1 MTDADVAVVVGA
13 GQAGS
18 ELSICL
24 RQNGFD
30 GRIVLLGEERHMPY
44 QRPPLSKTL
53 LKAGATAHD
62 LRVRSPEAY
71 AASDIDVILGNRVSA
86 LDLDARC
93 VLLGDGT
100 RLEYTKLA
108 LTTGGRPRALALG
121 DEPLNAA
128 SLHALDDALALR
140 EHLRPGRRIVVVGA
154 GFIGLEVA
162 AVAAEGGAEVIILE
176 IADRILGRT
185 NPAVVSEFFT
195 RLHRAHGVSVR
206 TGATLYSAR
215 RMRNG
220 RISIQLGDGTNI
232 SADLILAGIGMIPN
246 DELARAAGLDVSDGI
261 LVDSQART
269 SKPDVVAAGDCTR
282 QFHGLL
288 RREVRLESQ
297 QNAVEQARIAARTLC
312 GSTTESFNV
321 PTFWSDQYDHR
332 LQMVGLPLPDDEQVL
347 RGDPDSGSFSVV
359 FLRGGR
365 LSAVHAVGRP
375 SDITAGRKLIAT
387 QAHLRPSHDIAID
400 GPLGD
405 LAVT

>member
-1 MTDADVAVVVGA
+1 MTDTDVAVVVGA

-18 ELSICL
+18 ELAICL

-30 GRIVLLGEERHMPY
+30 GRIVLLGAERHMPY
-44 QRPPLSKTL
+44 QRPPLSKAL
-53 LKAGATAHD
+53 LKGDAAAHD
-62 LRVRSPEAY
+62 LRVRSP
-71 AASDIDVILGNRVSA
+71 
-86 LDLDARC
+86 DA
-93 VLLGDGT
+93 
-100 RLEYTKLA
+100 
-108 LTTGGRPRALALG
+108 
-121 DEPLNAA
+121 
-128 SLHALDDALALR
+128 
-140 EHLRPGRRIVVVGA
+140 
-154 GFIGLEVA
+154 
-162 AVAAEGGAEVIILE
+162 AAEAGAEVIVLE

-195 RLHRAHGVSVR
+195 RLHRAHGVSLR
-206 TGATLYSAR
+206 TGATLCSAR

-220 RISIQLGDGTNI
+220 RIHIQLGDGTNI
-232 SADLILAGIGMIPN
+232 SADLILAGIGLIPN
-246 DELARAAGLDVSDGI
+246 DDLARAAGLDVSDGI

-269 SKPDVVAAGDCTR
+269 SQPDVVAAGDCTR

-375 SDITAGRKLIAT
+375 RDITAGRKLIAA
-387 QAHLRPSHDIAID
+387 QAHLRPPHDIAVD
-400 GPLGD
+400 GPLAD
-405 LAVT
+405 LAIT